1 MCYNLSMEA
10 LRGLEI
16 YELIIFA
23 VIGLLILFCGYRI
36 KKIAFFLVWFIL
48 GYNLMMLFLPTLNQ
62 WVPQIAENN
71 LWQILLPVGGGLLL
85 GLLGFSIEKLCVGG
99 ICFALVMMVT
109 VRYFGT
115 EVQTLAIG
123 GVVGVIAAAIA
134 VMLMKPAIIVSTSL
148 AGAYL
153 LTLIL
158 MALVPSIEFSVFYW
172 PIIIGLTAVGSLV
185 QFSTTKD
192 MS

>member
-1 MCYNLSMEA
+1 MEA